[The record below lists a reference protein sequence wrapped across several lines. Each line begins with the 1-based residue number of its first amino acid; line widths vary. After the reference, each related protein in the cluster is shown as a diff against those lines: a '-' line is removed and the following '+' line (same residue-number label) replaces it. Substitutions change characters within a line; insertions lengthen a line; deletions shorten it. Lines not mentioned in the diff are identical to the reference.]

1 MLATEVPTAFNGLIS
16 DDGLEYT
23 FNIRQG
29 VSFHPLCDDK
39 ATLSGCQTDTL
50 DAYDVEYS
58 FKRVLEMD
66 MPGGPA
72 WMQSEL
78 KNTTP
83 IEVNRQY
90 QIKIN

>member
-50 DAYDVEYS
+50 DAYDVEFAGRS
-58 FKRVLEMD
+58 SLD
-66 MPGGPA
+66 A
-72 WMQSEL
+72 
-78 KNTTP
+78 
-83 IEVNRQY
+83 I
-90 QIKIN
+90 